1 MATKIAHT
9 NRALVSG
16 VTITASSEATGHP
29 ASHMAHPGRWK
40 DWRSS
45 TGTGAPTLD
54 FDLGSSLSL
63 AAFGVVDAVII
74 SGGALQVQTKVLL
87 ADPYVTAGTFT
98 FPAFNPTGVAMVWTA
113 ATGRYVRFLFTNP
126 GSVSAF
132 AQLGVAFIATS
143 VVTLAKTAPGPTFER
158 FDPSVQRRALGGARS
173 SVLRP
178 KFTTYDG
185 RQRLLTSTE
194 RDTYAAMWETV
205 GTTQAVIFALDEDS
219 PQLVSY
225 GVLQSM
231 APEHRD
237 GTANKWDIPFQFI
250 EDVA

>member
-9 NRALVSG
+9 NLAL
-16 VTITASSEATGHP
+16 IPAAIWTASSAATGHP

-40 DWRSS
+40 DWRSA

-54 FDLGSSLSL
+54 VDLGSSLAMS
-63 AAFGVVDAVII
+63 AFGAVDATILA
-74 SGGALQVQTKVLL
+74 GGLLTVQTKVLVG
-87 ADPYVTAGTFT
+87 DPYTTLGSFI
-98 FPAFNPTGVAMVWTA
+98 FPVFNPTGVVMLWSSV
-113 ATGRYVRFLFTNP
+113 TGRYVRFLFTNP
-126 GSVSAF
+126 SAVNAY
-132 AQLGVAFIATS
+132 AQLGVAFIAS
-143 VVTLAKTAPGPTFER
+143 AVVTLAKTAPGPTFQR
-158 FDPSVQRRALGGARS
+158 YDPSIHRRAIGGARS
-173 SVLRP
+173 SVRRP

-205 GTTQAVIFALDEDS
+205 GATEPLIFALDENA

-225 GVLQSM
+225 GVLEGM
-231 APEHRD
+231 APEHRE
-237 GTANKWDIPFQFI
+237 GTPNKWDIPFQFT